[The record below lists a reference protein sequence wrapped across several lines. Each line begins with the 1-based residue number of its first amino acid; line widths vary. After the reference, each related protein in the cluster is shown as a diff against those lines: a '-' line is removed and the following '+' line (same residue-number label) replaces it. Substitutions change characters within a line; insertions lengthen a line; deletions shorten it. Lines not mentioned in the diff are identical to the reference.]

1 MDASVGTIRALSDRV
16 VIRIPASTKHVALV
30 RATATS
36 LAAMLDFTYDRITDL
51 HIAIDEICSRIL
63 ATSAPRARRLEVT
76 FTIEED
82 HLRIQACGDAPA
94 RPDTPFLTTWS
105 RAILESVTDGVEVTS
120 PDDIACAT
128 FSLAKG

>member
-1 MDASVGTIRALSDRV
+1 V

-63 ATSAPRARRLEVT
+63 ATSTPAARRLEVT
-76 FTIEED
+76 FTIQENV
-82 HLRIQACGDAPA
+82 LQIQACGDAPA
-94 RPDTPFLTTWS
+94 RSDIPFLTTWS
-105 RAILESVTDGVEVTS
+105 RAILESVTDGVEVVV
-120 PDDIACAT
+120 PDGVAYAT
-128 FSLAKG
+128 FSVARG

>member
-1 MDASVGTIRALSDRV
+1 VGTIRPLSDRV
-16 VIRIPASTKHVALV
+16 VIRIPATTKHVALV

-63 ATSAPRARRLEVT
+63 ATSTPPARRLEVT
-76 FTIEED
+76 FTLED
-82 HLRIQACGDAPA
+82 GALQIQACGDAPT
-94 RPDTPFLTTWS
+94 RSDIPFLTTWS
-105 RAILESVTDGVEVTS
+105 KAILESVTDGVEVVS